1 MLIQLIVVLALVLVT
16 SRVVVKLIDSHAE
29 KARINTARELNQQD
43 SQFCSLQTLTE
54 SIPRDLIPPTVF
66 RTALQQQ
73 TAIARRVMSLPDSP
87 AFWAT
92 RYTNAKGIE
101 QMYRQGKH
109 APGPALSELSKRDAA
124 RLCQEA
130 LLRNRRLISTMIP
143 PSDTPIMNDLT
154 AMAVTAR
161 FRVPAEYHYQQ
172 GVQALSNR
180 LPKEAAFHLRMARE
194 KLSGMDDSHVPA
206 WHESLSRKITHNTE
220 RLAHIQVTTQKSRLE
235 SETEE
240 MLSWHKPTQ
249 YDASTPRE
257 TCHDTKREFRHG
269 QA

>member
-1 MLIQLIVVLALVLVT
+1 MLIQLIGVLALVLVI
-16 SRVVVKLIDSHAE
+16 SRVVVKVIDSHAE
-29 KARINTARELNQQD
+29 KARISTARELNQQD

-54 SIPRDLIPPTVF
+54 NIPRDLIPPTVF

-87 AFWAT
+87 AFWAK
-92 RYTNAKGIE
+92 RYANAKGIE

-109 APGPALSELSKRDAA
+109 APGPALSELSQRDTA

-130 LLRNRRLISTMIP
+130 LLRNGRLISTMIP
-143 PSDTPIMNDLT
+143 PGTTQIMNDLK

-172 GVQALSNR
+172 GVQAFSNQ
-180 LPKEAAFHLRMARE
+180 LPKEAAFHFRMARE
-194 KLSGMDDSHVPA
+194 KLSGMDGSHVA
-206 WHESLSRKITHNTE
+206 EWHEALTRKITHNTD
-220 RLAHIQVTTQKSRLE
+220 RLAQIQATTQKSRLE

-249 YDASTPRE
+249 YDDSASRE
-257 TCHDTKREFRHG
+257 NTSQHKAG
-269 QA
+269 VSS

>member
-1 MLIQLIVVLALVLVT
+1 MLIQLIGVLALVLVI
-16 SRVVVKLIDSHAE
+16 SRVVVKTIDSHAE
-29 KARINTARELNQQD
+29 KTRINTARELNQQD

-87 AFWAT
+87 AFWAK
-92 RYTNAKGIE
+92 RYTKAKGIE

-109 APGPALSELSKRDAA
+109 APGPALYELSKRDTA

-130 LLRNRRLISTMIP
+130 LLRNVRLITSILPASATQIM
-143 PSDTPIMNDLT
+143 SDLN

-161 FRVPAEYHYQQ
+161 FRVPAEHHYQQ
-172 GVQALSNR
+172 GVQAFSKH
-180 LPKEAAFHLRMARE
+180 LPKEASFHFRMARE
-194 KLSGMDDSHVPA
+194 KLAGIGVSPIA
-206 WHESLSRKITHNTE
+206 EWHEALSRKITLNTE
-220 RLAHIQVTTQKSRLE
+220 RLAQLQVGTQKSRLE

-249 YDASTPRE
+249 YDDSTSKE
-257 TCHDTKREFRHG
+257 NMSQHKAG
-269 QA
+269 VSS

>member
-1 MLIQLIVVLALVLVT
+1 MLIQLIGVLALVLVI
-16 SRVVVKLIDSHAE
+16 SRVVVKTIDSHAE
-29 KARINTARELNQQD
+29 KTRINTARELNQQD

-73 TAIARRVMSLPDSP
+73 TAIARRAMSLPDSP
-87 AFWAT
+87 AFWAK
-92 RYTNAKGIE
+92 RYTKAKGIE

-109 APGPALSELSKRDAA
+109 APGPTLSELSNRDIA
-124 RLCQEA
+124 RMCQET
-130 LLRNRRLISTMIP
+130 LLRNGRLIATMLP
-143 PSDTPIMNDLT
+143 PGAPQIMNDIK

-194 KLSGMDDSHVPA
+194 KLSGMDGSHVPE

-220 RLAHIQVTTQKSRLE
+220 RLAHMQVATQKSRLE

-240 MLSWHKPTQ
+240 MLSWHKPTL
-249 YDASTPRE
+249 YDDSASRE
-257 TCHDTKREFRHG
+257 NTSQHNAG
-269 QA
+269 VSS